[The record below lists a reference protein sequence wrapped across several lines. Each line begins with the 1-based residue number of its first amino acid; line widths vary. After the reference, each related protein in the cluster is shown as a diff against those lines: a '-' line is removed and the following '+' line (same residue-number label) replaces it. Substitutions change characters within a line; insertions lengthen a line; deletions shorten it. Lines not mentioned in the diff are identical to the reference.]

1 MRARVW
7 VEEWRI
13 GDWGPPLRIG
23 DQVSWGL
30 GPFDAESL
38 DGLSEIFGRA
48 ACGSITHEIDDLS
61 EVAAASV
68 AGRVLAIDE
77 LRVAYPSPRGG
88 SPIAGSG
95 VLKSVSAATL
105 MGDGPGPDGL
115 VIMGFLIDVSD
126 D

>member
-13 GDWGPPLRIG
+13 GDWGPPLRLG
-23 DQVSWGL
+23 DRVSWGL
-30 GPFDAESL
+30 VRFDAESL
-38 DGLSEIFGRA
+38 DRLSEIIRPA
-48 ACGSITHEIDDLS
+48 ACGSITHEIVDLS

-68 AGRVLAIDE
+68 DGPILAIDE

-105 MGDGPGPDGL
+105 MGDGPGPGGL
-115 VIMGFLIDVSD
+115 VIMGFLIDVAD